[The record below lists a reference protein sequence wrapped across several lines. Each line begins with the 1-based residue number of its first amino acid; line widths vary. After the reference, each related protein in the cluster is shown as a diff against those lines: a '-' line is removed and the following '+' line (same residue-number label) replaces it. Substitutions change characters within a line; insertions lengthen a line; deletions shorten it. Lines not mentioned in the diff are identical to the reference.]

1 MTPIRSTKVLNSARG
16 QPCAMRLPG
25 ICNGNPETTVWCH
38 LNGGAFGKG
47 MGQKAHD
54 ILGFHGCSD
63 CHRYLDTG
71 HGTRPLVSNDVL
83 LECLLNAVCET
94 YVRLVNAGI
103 VVVPIDT
110 PKPFNDR
117 PVAKRKPP
125 AERTKIPHGETKWG
139 SRKIPSRPI
148 QRKGERA

>member
-71 HGTRPLVSNDVL
+71 HGTRPHVSNDML

-94 YVRLVNAGI
+94 YVRLVRAGI

-110 PKPFNDR
+110 PKPFHDR
-117 PVAKRKPP
+117 PTSKRKPP
-125 AERTKIPHGETKWG
+125 AERTKIPHRETNWP
-139 SRKIPSRPI
+139 SAPIPSRPMR
-148 QRKGERA
+148 RKVPT

>member
-16 QPCAMRLPG
+16 QTCTMRLPG

-54 ILGFHGCSD
+54 ILGFHGCFA
-63 CHRYLDTG
+63 CHSYLDTG

-94 YVRLVNAGI
+94 YVRLVRAGI

-110 PKPFNDR
+110 PKPFHDR
-117 PVAKRKPP
+117 PAKPRKPP
-125 AERTKIPHGETKWG
+125 EQRAKIPHGETKWP
-139 SRKIPSRPI
+139 SAPIPSRPMR
-148 QRKGERA
+148 RKVPS